1 MYTIILKALKLL
13 LFYREAIKDYHK
25 QGLTQA
31 KTFKIVYKGDIE
43 IMATNELIEKKYCID
58 TNNLKVGQVFKNYR
72 HMCSC
77 LNQDALKADSKE
89 AQLKE
94 WRRYIEWVK
103 EGQKIIITDIYDT
116 PLDRTDGRVTNGTQ
130 KYQQYIEDI
139 LLAYMDSEINKN
151 NVNNIKG
158 CSDYQFIFTLNGLAL
173 LCNMVNKRYV
183 SKNIDSVLLEAGYTK
198 FNIKDFFSRTE
209 LKFSLIINNA
219 LKNMEKRKIINYNKV
234 LIIEQNGEQRIASV
248 HDENDY
254 LNMEK
259 LTLTEM
265 GYNSIVEVFIYN
277 KTKEYYSLVDKKIK
291 KHLNWD
297 KCYKAYVINLNNR
310 SIDLEKAYLKQTN
323 QQNKLKLNQ
332 KLIDFFNS
340 QAKNKYIKSCKNEL
354 NGFRL
359 PSNYN
364 QQQIGLT
371 DYLLKIDG

>member
-1 MYTIILKALKLL
+1 MVDKDMIDKENKYTINTYKLNIGQI
-13 LFYREAIKDYHK
+13 FKSTKDMCKYLD
-25 QGLTQA
+25 QPYITGS
-31 KTFKIVYKGDIE
+31 KTS
-43 IMATNELIEKKYCID
+43 
-58 TNNLKVGQVFKNYR
+58 R
-72 HMCSC
+72 
-77 LNQDALKADSKE
+77 E

-103 EGQKIIITDIYDT
+103 DGQKIIITDIYDT
-116 PLDRTDGRVTNGTQ
+116 PLDKTDGRVTNGTQ

-139 LLAYMDSEINKN
+139 LLAYMDSEINKSN
-151 NVNNIKG
+151 ANNIKG
-158 CSDYQFIFTLNGLAL
+158 CNDYQFVFTLNGLAL

-183 SKNIDSVLLEAGYTK
+183 SKNINSDLIEAGYTQ

-234 LIIEQNGEQRIASV
+234 LIIEQNGEQRVASI

-265 GYNSIVEVFIYN
+265 GYDSIVEVFIYN
-277 KTKEYYSLVDKKIK
+277 KTKEYYSLVDKKVK
-291 KHLNWD
+291 KHLNWS

-323 QQNKLKLNQ
+323 QQSKLNLNQ

-359 PSNYN
+359 PPNYN

-371 DYLLKIDG
+371 DYLLKIDN